1 MAEGRGVPGLAPA
14 TPLDLVRAHVK
25 DEYYTARVQE
35 ELREALG
42 AVLDP
47 PRLVVWQDELES
59 CAQALYLGLTSFAG
73 GATPGE
79 EYCDLVPVVGARG
92 GLGGIPRAPRYAP
105 GRVRAWA
112 AVHVLLAYAQAKA
125 LVRLRRAARDGSPN
139 ARAAAAAIRCL
150 SLLHR
155 AHLALMYTGG
165 PYLSISRRLFGLR
178 FARYGQ
184 VGAGSGQPGSTRAPP
199 EQRFDV
205 LAALIW
211 MQIGMG
217 AAMATANALREL
229 GLAGASWRRRR
240 LEGAGAQQA
249 LACGSPRGGGL
260 EVDADGGSAALLG
273 GPPSPS
279 STRTCALCCD
289 VRRHPAAT
297 PCGHLFCWAC
307 ITEWAQTKP
316 ECAVCRQPL
325 TLGSIVTVMHY
336 D

>member
-1 MAEGRGVPGLAPA
+1 MADLPGLAAA

-47 PRLVVWQDELES
+47 PRLVVWQDELEA
-59 CAQALYLGLTSFAG
+59 CAQVLYLGLTSFAG

-79 EYCDLVPVVGARG
+79 EYCDLVPVIGR
-92 GLGGIPRAPRYAP
+92 PRAPTYSP

-112 AVHVLLAYAQAKA
+112 AVHVIIAYAEAKA

-139 ARAAAAAIRCL
+139 ARTAAAAIRCV
-150 SLLHR
+150 SLFQR
-155 AHLALMYTGG
+155 VHLALMYTGG

-178 FARYGQ
+178 FARFGR
-184 VGAGSGQPGSTRAPP
+184 VGAGSGQPDSTRAPP

-205 LAALIW
+205 LASLIW
-211 MQIGMG
+211 MQIGLG
-217 AAMATANALREL
+217 AAMATVNVLREL
-229 GLAGASWRRRR
+229 GLACASWGRRN
-240 LEGAGAQQA
+240 LDGAGAEQG
-249 LACGSPRGGGL
+249 LAYSSPHGGVL
-260 EVDADGGSAALLG
+260 EGDSAGGSTALLG
-273 GPPSPS
+273 GPS
-279 STRTCALCCD
+279 SSRRTCALCCD

-325 TLGSIVTVMHY
+325 TLGSIVPVMHH